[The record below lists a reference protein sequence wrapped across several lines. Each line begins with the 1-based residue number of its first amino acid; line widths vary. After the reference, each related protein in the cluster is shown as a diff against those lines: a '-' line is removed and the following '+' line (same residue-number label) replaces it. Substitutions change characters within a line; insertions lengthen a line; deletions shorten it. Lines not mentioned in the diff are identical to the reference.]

1 MFKKYKNKII
11 ISSLV
16 IIGILL
22 ILSGSIIKKN
32 NSSSEN
38 GFDEEAYTKKLEEKT
53 EDFLRSVKGIK
64 DVKVII
70 SLDSSNEKVYAQN
83 KSTSDY
89 LTVNSSGGAG
99 ALYLGETY
107 PTIRGVAVSCTN
119 GDDASVQVE
128 ITELICRYLGISSN
142 RVKIVPFG

>member
-22 ILSGSIIKKN
+22 ILSGSIVKK
-32 NSSSEN
+32 NSSSGEIT
-38 GFDEEAYTKKLEEKT
+38 FDADAYTKKLEEKT
-53 EDFLRSVKGIK
+53 ENFLRSVKGIK
-64 DVKVII
+64 DVKVVI
-70 SLDSSNEKVYAQN
+70 SLDSSTEKVYAQN

-89 LTVNSSGGAG
+89 LTVNSSGTSS

-107 PTIRGVAVSCTN
+107 PVIRGVAVSCTN

-128 ITELICRYLGISSN
+128 ITELICRYLGISSS
-142 RVKIVPFG
+142 RVKIVSFG